1 MQEDELRANC
11 KMWKDECLELR
22 EQLASA
28 RDILNR
34 LIMTGWQDKE
44 VEQWLKENE

>member
-1 MQEDELRANC
+1 MQDDELRANC

-28 RDILNR
+28 REMIISYNELC
-34 LIMTGWQDKE
+34 LGSAKAI
-44 VEQWLKENE
+44 QWLKENE